1 MNNKKEIIYDLTS
14 FESALKSLQ
23 ILTNINEKRKI
34 ISFIS
39 ENKENPCVYKK
50 FCKQLNVNFD
60 NLDISNVVL
69 KVIHVTTNNNNCEE
83 LKSLGLLNLQDTIK
97 LNTQLSRYLKQHGVV
112 IDIEKEIITYAVHSY
127 SISDLTKY
135 NKFSSEYDKIKYTFR
150 KLYDDYQVN
159 GFICDDNPVD
169 YGGGV
174 RYRPEFLYN
183 LSSLLENKSIEQDWV
198 YKSNN
203 KCYTIIFKANVY
215 DFIWFNY
222 TGEFETEEDYND
234 NKDFYIKKWLI
245 NSALCIINDG
255 LFYGSLPEIFAYLNF
270 NYKVSPKDIIE
281 YIEN

>member
-34 ISFIS
+34 RAFIS

-83 LKSLGLLNLQDTIK
+83 LKSLGLLNLKDTIK
-97 LNTQLSRYLKQHGVV
+97 LDTQLSRYLKQYGVV
-112 IDIEKEIITYAVHSY
+112 IDIEKEIITYAGRSY
-127 SISDLTKY
+127 SKSDLTKY
-135 NKFSSEYDKIKYTFR
+135 NKFSNKYDKIKDTFR

-183 LSSLLENKSIEQDWV
+183 LSSLLENKSIEQDWI

-203 KCYTIIFKANVY
+203 KCYTIIFKASVY

-222 TGEFETEEDYND
+222 TEEFETQEDYND

-245 NSALCIINDG
+245 NSALWVLNDG

-270 NYKVSPKDIIE
+270 NYKVSPKDIIK